1 MKLGLVLEGGASR
14 TLFSCGVMDALLE
27 NKIYADYVIGVS
39 AGIAYGVS
47 YASGQIG
54 RNLKVSAFMSDKRYM
69 GFKHLLNPKNRS
81 YYNMPFVFEEIPNN
95 LVFFDYD
102 AFAAYP
108 GRVVAVVTNL
118 ETGKPEYIDVPRNKN
133 FFKLIEASCA
143 LPIMFQPIELDGKP
157 YMDGGI
163 SDSIPYR
170 RAISE
175 GCDKLITIL
184 TREKDYVKTDE
195 QGTALAKHMYK
206 KYPEFIRAI
215 KDRPKQYNE
224 SRSSLFEYCKKC
236 GAIVIMPE
244 KTDGFK
250 RTESD
255 FGKLKNLYN
264 DGYETAQKMMPQI
277 IEYLNS

>member
-54 RNLKVSAFMSDKRYM
+54 RNLQVSAFMSDKRYM
-69 GFKHLLNPKNRS
+69 GFKHMLNPKNRS
-81 YYNMPFVFEEIPNN
+81 YYNMNFVFEEIPNS
-95 LVFFDYD
+95 LVHFDFD

-108 GRVVAVVTNL
+108 GRVVAVVTNIK
-118 ETGKPEYIDVPRNKN
+118 TGKPEYIDVPRNN
-133 FFKLIEASCA
+133 SFFKLIEASCA
-143 LPIMFQPIELDGKP
+143 LPIMFQPIEIDGKT

-170 RAISE
+170 HALTD

-184 TREKDYVKTDE
+184 TREKSYVKTE
-195 QGTALAKHMYK
+195 EHGASLARLVYK
-206 KYPEFIRAI
+206 NNPEFLKAI
-215 KDRPKQYNE
+215 ENRPKQYND
-224 SRSSLFEYCKKC
+224 SRSSLFEYSEKS

-244 KTDGFK
+244 NTTGFK

-255 FGKLKNLYN
+255 YDKLKKLYD
-264 DGYETAQKMMPQI
+264 DGYNTAQIMMPQI

>member
-27 NKIYADYVIGVS
+27 EKIYADYVIGVS

-47 YASGQIG
+47 YASMQIG
-54 RNLKVSAFMSDKRYM
+54 RNLQVSRYMSDKRYM
-69 GFKHLLNPKNRS
+69 GFRHLFNPKNRS
-81 YYNMPFVFEEIPNN
+81 YYNMSFVFEEIPNN
-95 LVFFDYD
+95 LVHFDYA

-118 ETGKPEYIDVPRNKN
+118 ETGKPEYIDVPRNKE
-133 FFKLIEASCA
+133 FYKLIEASCA
-143 LPIMFQPIELDGKP
+143 LPIMFQPIEIDGAT

-170 RAISE
+170 RALAE

-184 TREKDYVKTDE
+184 TREKSYVKTDE
-195 QGTALAKHMYK
+195 QGAVWARKLYK
-206 KYPEFIRAI
+206 NNPEFLKAI
-215 KDRPKQYNE
+215 ENRPNQYNG
-224 SRSSLFEYCKKC
+224 SRSSLFEYCEKN

-244 KTDGFK
+244 NTDGFK

-255 FGKLKNLYN
+255 FDKLKALYD
-264 DGYETAQKMMPQI
+264 DGYNMAKQMMPQI
-277 IEYLNS
+277 IEYLNN